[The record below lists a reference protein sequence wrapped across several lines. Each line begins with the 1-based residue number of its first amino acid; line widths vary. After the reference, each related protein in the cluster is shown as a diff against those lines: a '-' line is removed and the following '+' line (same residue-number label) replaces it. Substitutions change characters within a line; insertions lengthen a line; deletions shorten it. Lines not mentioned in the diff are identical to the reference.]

1 MTLDLEEGFGDSRE
15 GGTDLSH
22 GCSSIRPCA
31 FGIASL
37 NQHIG
42 ADPNIDRIFGS
53 FFWPCADLAIP
64 LLLREILHYNIKIQT
79 FTINY
84 LLITLKRKEKVMK
97 NLCNIIAGPVG
108 VITGLAVLTLTI
120 LEIRE
125 KIQMKR
131 MRKEHIASQQPNNPN
146 EQ

>member
-1 MTLDLEEGFGDSRE
+1 
-15 GGTDLSH
+15 
-22 GCSSIRPCA
+22 
-31 FGIASL
+31 
-37 NQHIG
+37 
-42 ADPNIDRIFGS
+42 
-53 FFWPCADLAIP
+53 
-64 LLLREILHYNIKIQT
+64 
-79 FTINY
+79 
-84 LLITLKRKEKVMK
+84 MK

-131 MRKEHIASQQPNNPN
+131 MRKEHIARQQPNNPN